1 MNNTGC
7 FIRRTK
13 EKLARA
19 HDGVFT
25 RPFASSGLLPAYWN
39 LPENLLPKRVWGGEG
54 CGNDKEN

>member
-39 LPENLLPKRVWGGEG
+39 LPENLLPNPCMGRGGLRQR
-54 CGNDKEN
+54 